1 MRVEPSEQPGR
12 SRWTGGGR
20 ALSIKLVRA
29 HHDVLAGRLP
39 DVEFSRRARLALS
52 ELRGEH
58 GFVTLGEP
66 FHTYLVREAEDL
78 SWWTFAGFAA
88 NSALADVLADLVVP
102 DAPVGDL
109 ALRMRRE
116 VDRGQLHA
124 ALDRERERLS
134 TATPTVDDRAIENLK
149 FSAAVPLK
157 LARETVSERL
167 VDTDG
172 VLRTVDAPIATA
184 NGQDSA

>member
-1 MRVEPSEQPGR
+1 MSFML
-12 SRWTGGGR
+12 
-20 ALSIKLVRA
+20 ARA

-39 DVEFSRRARLALS
+39 DVEFSRRARSALS
-52 ELRGEH
+52 ELREKYC
-58 GFVTLGEP
+58 FVTLGEP
-66 FHTYLVREAEDL
+66 FHTYLVRGAEDL

-116 VDRGQLHA
+116 VDPRQLRA

-134 TATPTVDDRAIENLK
+134 TAAPAVDDWAIENLK
-149 FSAAVPLK
+149 FSAAVPPK

-167 VDTDG
+167 VDRDG
-172 VLRTVDAPIATA
+172 VLRTIDALTRLTTNETRA
-184 NGQDSA
+184 